1 MHSYS
6 LHNAGGR
13 NCFRCGLPLT
23 DAASLNE
30 GVGPICRK
38 LDNAVLARLIPS
50 DMGKVLE
57 AYQLVD
63 TTELTAETLETF
75 MGLEAAFRADD
86 AATRSDWRK
95 EVKRIEWMLSHKQS
109 RNNIKA
115 LKAVVL
121 ALGYVG
127 IVALW
132 DGEAATG
139 LATVFCIEGRLTIC
153 GPKNLGAI
161 AALKCIP
168 NWQFHKLAH
177 GENFRPSWSFPAS
190 AAREFRMVVL
200 THYPNFEGLLEAL
213 EAAEAYNAAV
223 KASTPAPA
231 PVAPPVA
238 AVGTAAPIISNGAI
252 SIIEVDGKL
261 KVKTPFRVSYVA
273 ALRNVPKSQL
283 PRTWVKAEQVWIF
296 DAKNKDQVVALVK
309 EHYGC

>member
-57 AYQLVD
+57 AYQTVD
-63 TTELTAETLETF
+63 TTELTPETLETF
-75 MGLEAAFRADD
+75 MGLEAAFRAED
-86 AATRSDWRK
+86 AGGRADWRK

-168 NWQFHKLAH
+168 NWQFHKLAQ

-190 AAREFRMVVL
+190 AVREFRMVVL
-200 THYPNFEGLLEAL
+200 THYPNFEGLAEAL
-213 EAAEAYNAAV
+213 EAAEAYNAEV

-231 PVAPPVA
+231 PFALPKPSVT
-238 AVGTAAPIISNGAI
+238 AVAPIISNGQV

-273 ALRNVPKSQL
+273 ELRDMPKSTL
-283 PRTWVKAEQVWIF
+283 PRKWVKEEQVWVF
-296 DAKNKDQVVALVK
+296 EAANKDQVLALIK
-309 EHYGC
+309 KHYGC